1 MAPLLAFLEVVASP
15 AMSELVLRTERF
27 DLRVLQPSDFDDLFR
42 FYGDPEAMRYVGS
55 DGRAIDEHAA
65 RRAIDR
71 HIEHQRANGFSLWGI
86 VDRADGRVI
95 GCAGLYLVEGTGPD
109 VELVYE
115 LVRDR
120 WGEGIATET
129 ARACLEYG
137 LNELGL
143 GTVIGLAY
151 PENGPS
157 VRVMEKLGM
166 RREPDVI
173 AYGRRM
179 VKFSAGAAEP
189 AAPGM
194 D

>member
-1 MAPLLAFLEVVASP
+1 VPKLILQ
-15 AMSELVLRTERF
+15 TERF
-27 DLRVLQPSDFDDLFR
+27 DLRVLEPGDAEPLHR

-55 DGRAIDEHAA
+55 SGRAIDLDATRAA
-65 RRAIDR
+65 IAR
-71 HIEHQRANGFSLWGI
+71 HIEHQRRNGFSLWAI
-86 VDRADGRVI
+86 VDRADGSVV
-95 GCAGLYLVEGTGPD
+95 GCAGLYLVEGTGPE

-137 LNELGL
+137 LDELGL
-143 GTVIGLAY
+143 RRVIGLAY

-166 RREPDVI
+166 RRESDVE

-179 VKFSAGAAEP
+179 VKFSAGALDAVV
-189 AAPGM
+189 PGM